1 MKREPLLIWS
11 SVLVVLQVIVAG
23 TVLTESIGP
32 KHAAL
37 CALIV
42 AALQA
47 GTAFYVRG
55 QVTPVDGT

>member
-1 MKREPLLIWS
+1 MRREPVVLWS
-11 SVLVVLQVIVAG
+11 SILVTLQVIVAG
-23 TVLTESIGP
+23 SVLTDTLGP
-32 KHAAL
+32 NVAAL

-55 QVTPVDGT
+55 QVTPVTE